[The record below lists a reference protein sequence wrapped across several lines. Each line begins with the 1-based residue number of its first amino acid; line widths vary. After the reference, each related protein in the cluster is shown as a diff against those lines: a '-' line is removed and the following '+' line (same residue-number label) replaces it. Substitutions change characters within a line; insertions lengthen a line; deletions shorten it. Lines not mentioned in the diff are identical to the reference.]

1 LRGVD
6 LYILRHGEAGQRMSV
21 ASRDADRSLTVS
33 GKKEVEDI
41 ARALDELDL
50 GLDHILTSPLN
61 RAKETAEIVSRIL
74 KLDGKLEESQELKPE
89 SARLE
94 LYRKL
99 EKLKQDAT
107 VLLVGH
113 EPYLSTMIGEITTG
127 SPSSRIVLKKGGLAR
142 VHINSFA
149 PKVSGELRWLLTPK
163 LLKKLE

>member
-41 ARALDELDL
+41 GRALEELEL
-50 GLDHILTSPLN
+50 GLDNILTSPLN
-61 RAKETAEIVSRIL
+61 RAKETAVIVSKIL
-74 KLDGKLEESQELKPE
+74 KLNDKLEESQELRPE
-89 SARLE
+89 STRLE
-94 LYRKL
+94 LYHKL
-99 EKLKQDAT
+99 EKLKQDST

-113 EPYLSTMIGEITTG
+113 EPYLSTMIGEITSG
-127 SPSSRIVLKKGGLAR
+127 NSSAHIVLKKGGLAR

-149 PKVSGELRWLLTPK
+149 PKITGELRWLLTPK